1 MKSLRFL
8 APCLAAY
15 VVSAFAQ
22 SSAQIPDS
30 QSPNI
35 AKSGAEAQNPQKTAQ
50 PKTNS
55 HDRGNATSGKKT
67 RMVGCIL
74 GQDGKYILVTSKQ
87 PSVMEVKSAEDLKSY
102 VGHKVKVTGTHNST
116 AVQTNAN
123 SSSASSSGTLTVT
136 KLKVISNRCDID
148 SGKDSE
154 KSWKRILTP

>member
-87 PSVMEVKSAEDLKSY
+87 PSVMEVKSEGDLKSY
-102 VGHKVKVTGTHNST
+102 VGHKVKVTGTNNPAIQSD
-116 AVQTNAN
+116 AN
-123 SSSASSSGTLTVT
+123 SSSANSSGTLTVT